1 MNAERE
7 GRRTERRMFSALWRK
22 RIVSVGIP
30 CPNPAVAAMNEK
42 FGALFSG
49 EFPRGIDRF
58 PLGAMNGARL
68 PATSAADRPSASV
81 WHNMLVSLDHR
92 TPP

>member
-1 MNAERE
+1 MNADRK
-7 GRRTERRMFSALWRK
+7 GRRAGRRMFSARWRI
-22 RIVSVGIP
+22 RIVPVGIP

-42 FGALFSG
+42 FGTLFSG
-49 EFPRGIDRF
+49 ELPRGIDRF

-68 PATSAADRPSASV
+68 PATSAANRPSASMR
-81 WHNMLVSLDHR
+81 HNMLVSLDHR